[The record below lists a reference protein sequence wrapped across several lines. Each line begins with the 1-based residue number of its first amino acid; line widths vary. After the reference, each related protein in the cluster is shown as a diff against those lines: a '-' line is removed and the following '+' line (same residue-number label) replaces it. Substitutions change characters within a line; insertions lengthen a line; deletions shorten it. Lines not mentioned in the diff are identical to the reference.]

1 MRKIIRYNNVFIE
14 NAASVVGQKE
24 AEGPLAAEFD
34 LIDTDAYFGKPTFEK
49 GESEMVRLT
58 VNLLLSKCGRKP
70 QDIDAVLCG
79 DLVNQCASSS
89 FGVKTFGI
97 PHVGIYGACS
107 TCAEGLALGGI
118 LIDSGGFEK
127 VISLASSHF
136 CTAERQYRFP
146 LEYGNQRTPT
156 AQNTVT
162 GCGAFMLTGNRSV
175 MRLESSLFGI
185 ISDNG
190 VTDQNNMG
198 AAMAT
203 AAVDTLSRYFY
214 ESNESI
220 DDFDIIATGDLGY
233 EGHGIATELL
243 SHHGIKTDERFT
255 DCGMLIYDAK
265 RQDMHAGGS
274 GCGCMATVLA
284 GYFNR
289 QMQQKQINRIM
300 LIGTGALLNP
310 NTVLQGES
318 IPSVAH
324 LVTIRR
330 EDI

>member
-1 MRKIIRYNNVFIE
+1 MRKIIRYNNVFIQDT
-14 NAASVVGQKE
+14 ASTAGQKE
-24 AEGPLAAEFD
+24 AEGPLATSFD

-49 GESEMVRLT
+49 GESEMVRIT
-58 VNLLLSKCGRKP
+58 VNLLLSKLNKKP
-70 QDIDAVLCG
+70 EDIDAVLCG

-97 PHVGIYGACS
+97 PHIGIYGACS

-118 LIDSGGFEK
+118 LIDNQSFK
-127 VISLASSHF
+127 TVISLASSHF

-162 GCGAFMLTGNRSV
+162 GCGAFMLSDQPAV
-175 MRLESSLFGI
+175 ARLESSLFGI

-203 AAVDTLSRYFY
+203 AAVDTISRYFY
-214 ESNESI
+214 ESNETI
-220 DDFDIIATGDLGY
+220 DDFDLIATGDLGY
-233 EGHGIATELL
+233 EGHAIATELL
-243 SHHGIKTDERFT
+243 AHRGIKTDERFT
-255 DCGMLIYDAK
+255 DCGMLIYDTK

-284 GYFNR
+284 GHFFRQIRENR
-289 QMQQKQINRIM
+289 LKRIM

-324 LVTIRR
+324 LITIRT
-330 EDI
+330 EK